1 MQLEN
6 VLIIW
11 YNGDGGDWGTLGHL
25 KINTLIKV
33 DAYLRSRGK
42 KLKNACVGA
51 RTDTWIS
58 RTGLYFSEFSLSEK
72 VTTNKGE
79 A

>member
-1 MQLEN
+1 MQLED

-25 KINTLIKV
+25 EINTLIKV

-42 KLKNACVGA
+42 KKKKILVLVLEQ
-51 RTDTWIS
+51 IP
-58 RTGLYFSEFSLSEK
+58 E
-72 VTTNKGE
+72 
-79 A
+79 

>member
-33 DAYLRSRGK
+33 YTYLRGRGK
-42 KLKNACVGA
+42 KKKACVGA
-51 RTDTWIS
+51 GKDTWINS
-58 RTGLYFSEFSLSEK
+58 RGLYFSDRVLTVWESY
-72 VTTNKGE
+72 NK
-79 A
+79 